1 MQNFFL
7 GIIVSGGLY
16 WLLCK
21 VSPVPACG
29 ERWCAEVD
37 CDVVQGEVFSFDG
50 EKIYGEDNKSGK
62 QGGLVAAIAIDS
74 YLNTDL

>member
-37 CDVVQGEVFSFDG
+37 SDVVQGEVSSFEG
-50 EKIYGEDNKSGK
+50 EKDYGEDNKSGK
-62 QGGLVAAIAIDS
+62 QGGHVTAVS
-74 YLNTDL
+74 Y